1 MPVAMGMKEMDAILS
16 VTDALGI
23 HREAV
28 TVPLRRKDPGEV
40 RSVAG
45 GQVHIVA
52 PESVEIEAWLPV
64 LRAELEK
71 LGHRAPATEEG

>member
-1 MPVAMGMKEMDAILS
+1 MGMKEMDAILS

-40 RSVAG
+40 RAMAG
-45 GQVHIVA
+45 GMVQIVA
-52 PESVEIEAWLPV
+52 PESVEIDVWLPI

-71 LGHRAPATEEG
+71 LGHRAPAGEEG